1 MGVFLYLSVKLI
13 AMKIIR
19 HILHWLKKW
28 FWTKPTAKPE
38 EPKATEVIQNYICV
52 KYHDQWINLR
62 KGAEVN
68 AWNRMSRKD
77 RRAMAQRF
85 AVLEKKGKI
94 KFVEIEGQMTCVKN
108 KDYANKADTR

>member
-1 MGVFLYLSVKLI
+1 
-13 AMKIIR
+13 
-19 HILHWLKKW
+19 
-28 FWTKPTAKPE
+28 
-38 EPKATEVIQNYICV
+38 
-52 KYHDQWINLR
+52 
-62 KGAEVN
+62 
-68 AWNRMSRKD
+68 MSRKD